1 MFFFPLRCNCQQA
14 VEDLLEDEDEDY
26 DKDDKVIMSY
36 VCPQTHTP
44 NVRTRLHTLPQEGL
58 TLLHKPETQTDER
71 NDSVSPSRLLPPS
84 VIVTAWGTN
93 TCTKIV
99 QPFNLLK
106 SFLCR
111 YTHDTFL
118 IFLPCGLLCFGL
130 LLQFGALSSFSPS
143 DYTLSHLF
151 FTKNVLLQSRF
162 LRTCT
167 HIKCLVSYLGP
178 FTAPLCS
185 SKTASGLVQ
194 TLSGNNRW
202 LLYCLRSFTLEKQLL
217 KQMPLDRIQCPV
229 NVPPGNGNWNGPARY
244 IYPMCCLLLLFV
256 FFGETHFKLKTFSV
270 WYSSPDKIRIALLSE
285 VQMIC
290 CRELPW
296 LNNWKCEITWA
307 DNWCLTATLQ
317 QYKG

>member
-1 MFFFPLRCNCQQA
+1 MHKHYVFFPLRCNCQQA

-26 DKDDKVIMSY
+26 DKDDKVIMSCVY
-36 VCPQTHTP
+36 TQTHTS

-71 NDSVSPSRLLPPS
+71 NDSVPPSSLLPPS

-130 LLQFGALSSFSPS
+130 LLQFGALSSFFPS
-143 DYTLSHLF
+143 DYTLPYLF

-202 LLYCLRSFTLEKQLL
+202 LLYCLRSFTLQKQLL
-217 KQMPLDRIQCPV
+217 KPMPLDRIQCHV
-229 NVPPGNGNWNGPARY
+229 NVPPGNGNWNSPARY
-244 IYPMCCLLLLFV
+244 IYAMCFLLLFFFFYIYIYIFFLFFWWDRLQIKNV
-256 FFGETHFKLKTFSV
+256 F
-270 WYSSPDKIRIALLSE
+270 
-285 VQMIC
+285 
-290 CRELPW
+290 
-296 LNNWKCEITWA
+296 
-307 DNWCLTATLQ
+307 CLILQ
-317 QYKG
+317 SRQN